1 MFPCNDTVKS
11 QPLLHEKSA
20 PPAAAHL
27 TAQPAQMPQPPK
39 GMVTSGGKGKQVERK
54 WVIHQA
60 IHETQI
66 LLVSTSDHLIYV
78 SELVKKSKGPE
89 ALFWWCLLSNYLSYG
104 RQKKTCGRCIL

>member
-39 GMVTSGGKGKQVERK
+39 GMVTSGGKGKQVERRM
-54 WVIHQA
+54 
-60 IHETQI
+60 
-66 LLVSTSDHLIYV
+66 SDP
-78 SELVKKSKGPE
+78 S
-89 ALFWWCLLSNYLSYG
+89 SNP
-104 RQKKTCGRCIL
+104 